1 MIHTNQS
8 DLRDMVRNL
17 QKQKGK
23 KKKRD
28 PQSIVIQDRG
38 QKGGARGGLKQERC
52 HTQNRQKNRK
62 VVVWERKRVTN
73 QSADWDKRGVA

>member
-28 PQSIVIQDRG
+28 PQLIVIQDRG
-38 QKGGARGGLKQERC
+38 QKQG
-52 HTQNRQKNRK
+52 KN
-62 VVVWERKRVTN
+62 
-73 QSADWDKRGVA
+73 